1 MKTISSAD
9 MRELDRRTIE
19 EFNIPGDVLMERA
32 GQGVAEVTL
41 DVLTAR
47 MSDTVLLIAGTG
59 NNGGDVFAAAS
70 FLAEAELDVTVW
82 ICGSKRNIKGDAEYH
97 LKKMIRRGIHPVE
110 IANDEDLDLERTPA
124 VIVDGLLG
132 TGANGAPRGFMSE
145 VIDFINEEAQ
155 RSFVLSIDIPS
166 GVNADTGIAEGNAVR
181 ANLTATMCLPK
192 TGLIRPEAIPYVG
205 TIEVIDIGIPAIL
218 KEQAPACPDAELI
231 DRSDLRIPFRG
242 NETHKGHHGHVL
254 LIGGSVGYTGAI
266 AMAARAALR
275 SGAGLVSV
283 LTPAEVYPI
292 VAQAAGPEIM
302 VRPLEC
308 RGGVPTALKR
318 DGDIASTFNTIA
330 IGPGLGR
337 TDETKQLVVNLLNSC
352 GVPLVL
358 DADALCVSPE
368 QIAAATCPVV
378 LTPHPGEFERL
389 FGEPVSDRWAQARAA
404 ADRIGQTVV
413 LKGAGT
419 VVAHPDYT
427 MGVNMSGNP
436 GMATA
441 GSGDVLAGILS
452 TLLGRGMAPFEAA
465 ITGVHLHGL
474 AGDIAAEDMTQEA
487 MIATDIIRALPDAF
501 RIIQLN

>member
-19 EFNIPGDVLMERA
+19 EFNVPGDVLMERA
-32 GQGVAEVTL
+32 GQGVAEITL
-41 DVLTAR
+41 DILNAR
-47 MSDTVLLIAGTG
+47 MGDTVLLIAGTG

-70 FLAEAELDVTVW
+70 FLAEVELDVVVW
-82 ICGSKRNIKGDAEYH
+82 ICGSKRKIKGDAEYH

-110 IANDEDLDLERTPA
+110 VEQDRDLVLERTPA

-132 TGANGAPRGFMSE
+132 TGAKGAPRGFMSE
-145 VIDFINEEAQ
+145 VIDFINEEAH

-166 GVNADTGIAEGNAVR
+166 GVDADSGIAEGAAVR

-205 TIEVIDIGIPAIL
+205 NIEVIDIGIPAIL
-218 KEQAPACPDAELI
+218 KEQVAACPDAELI
-231 DRSDLRIPFRG
+231 DRANLLIPFRG
-242 NETHKGHHGHVL
+242 NETHKGDHGHVL
-254 LIGGSVGYTGAI
+254 LIGGSIGFTGAI

-283 LTPAEVYPI
+283 LTPEEVYPI

-302 VRPLEC
+302 VHP
-308 RGGVPTALKR
+308 VPNIGKLDVDFSKHWKKVNAVC
-318 DGDIASTFNTIA
+318 A
-330 IGPGLGR
+330 GPGLGQHP
-337 TDETKQLVVNLLNSC
+337 ELIEQLLKSC
-352 GVPLVL
+352 PVPLVL

-389 FGEPVSDRWAQARAA
+389 FGKPITDRWAQTRAA
-404 ADRIGQTVV
+404 AGLTGQTVA

-419 VVAHPDYT
+419 VVAHPDYK

-452 TLLGRGMAPFEAA
+452 ALLGRDMEPFEAA
-465 ITGVHLHGL
+465 ITAVHLHGL

-501 RIIQLN
+501 RMLQFS